1 MSKNQKPKSMSE
13 SVAKKLVLNE
23 IIKENYKNFSE
34 FLGEIDF
41 ATFSHSITLQ
51 EYQQS
56 ALKHALIALKLYMG
70 DISQNHSDYAQIE
83 AFNDNADSL
92 LRAYRTY
99 QRQNLITPIERSDIN
114 RASFWMATGSGKT
127 IVMIKLIALLNSLSQ
142 KGEIPK
148 KPIMLLAPND
158 KILAQFREQINAYN
172 AYNANA
178 ITLKELKDFE
188 RAESSA
194 NLFGE
199 AVVYVARSDLLD
211 TAENVGKD
219 SKAKRLNYKNFLT
232 QSGWYILLDEA
243 HKGDSKDS
251 VRKGYFNA
259 LSSGMLPNGE
269 SLRQNDFSRGFIF
282 NFSATFEDKIDLD
295 TCAFNYNLERF
306 NTDGYGKN
314 IAVLD
319 SDLRAFKDSGGDT
332 QKIEA
337 TKRERII
344 ESFILFCAIKLSKE
358 RLFSNFSE
366 FKNIAKSSPLL
377 YHNPLI
383 IAVSDKVNTQ
393 EAGVKLYFEAI
404 LSILANDIDITPI
417 AQNLKEKLKNA
428 NVYFSSSEI
437 RAEFLEIVGSVD
449 SNALRKSVFYAN
461 EKSSIEACKIKGND
475 KELAFKSKNANTPFM
490 LLNIGST
497 KEWEKQYLQTL
508 GVESGEDLGVSYF
521 DNINSQSSPINIMMG
536 SKVFNEGW
544 DSNRVNLICFINIGS
559 KNAKK
564 YVLQTIG
571 RGVRI
576 EPFANVR
583 KRLEKAHID
592 STIKSSLTPLC
603 AGLES
608 LFIMASDYNAIDGI
622 LQGIESF
629 KTSGAI
635 KGFKVRKDFSPLLV
649 PTYKEGKKR
658 NEVYAISKVDF
669 ENLRKFVESYDED
682 ILLLSGG
689 CKAADLGLSTARK
702 IRENKGFEVRG
713 NRQNLNPRNAFVVVD
728 RFFHSTAKEL
738 SEFKNLDNEICHFEK
753 FSSTLDEVIID
764 EINKKI
770 KELVSSTNA
779 GQKSESELIEEVK
792 SGKLSIE
799 DYTKAIK
806 SSTRKATDEVYG
818 YTLDSSLSKHY
829 YNPLII
835 DEKGKGGVVYAIKHP
850 SEVEFLR
857 DLGEYVA
864 SESNALKKC
873 EWCFCRLVENVDEI
887 YVPYFDEATQE
898 MRKFYPDFIFWI
910 KRKDT
915 LGQDEFSIIF
925 IDPKGV
931 NLAPQNALN
940 KARGFSDIF
949 ENIDLSYQ
957 GQKVRVRLVYYNK
970 ERVYNE
976 NLKGYICSDVADILG
991 SI

>member
-1 MSKNQKPKSMSE
+1 MPKNQKSTRKSLSE
-13 SVAKKLVLNE
+13 SVAKKLALNE
-23 IIKENYKNFSE
+23 IIKESYKDFGE
-34 FLGEIDF
+34 FLQGLDF
-41 ATFSHSITLQ
+41 SAFSHSIALQ
-51 EYQQS
+51 EYQQ
-56 ALKHALIALKLYMG
+56 AAIKNALIALKLYMG
-70 DISQNHSDYAQIE
+70 DINQNHSDYTQIE
-83 AFNDNADSL
+83 AFNDNAEAL
-92 LRAYRTY
+92 LRTYHAY
-99 QRQNLITPIERSDIN
+99 QRQNLLSPIARNEIN

-142 KGEIPK
+142 KGKIPK

-158 KILAQFREQINAYN
+158 KILAQFREQIDAYN

-178 ITLKELKDFE
+178 ITIKELKDFE
-188 RAESSA
+188 STESSTA
-194 NLFGE
+194 LFSE
-199 AVVYVARSDLLD
+199 ALAYVARSDLLD
-211 TAENVGKD
+211 VSENVGKD

-259 LSSGMLPNGE
+259 LANGMGKNGE
-269 SLRQNDFSRGFIF
+269 NLAQNDFGRGFIF
-282 NFSATFEDKIDLD
+282 NFSATFEDALDLA

-319 SDLRAFKDSGGDT
+319 SDLRAFRDSEGDD
-332 QKIEA
+332 KI
-337 TKRERII
+337 KRERII
-344 ESFILFCAIKLSKE
+344 ESFILFCAIKQSKE
-358 RLFSNFSE
+358 RLFRKFASFENVA
-366 FKNIAKSSPLL
+366 KIAPLL

-417 AQNLKEKLKNA
+417 ALNLKEKLKNA
-428 NVYFSSSEI
+428 NMYFGTRTIS
-437 RAEFLEIVGSVD
+437 AEFLDIVGSVD
-449 SNALRKSVFYAN
+449 SSAVRQSVFYAN

-475 KELAFKSKNANTPFM
+475 KELAFKSKNANTPFI

-497 KEWEKQYLQTL
+497 KEWEKHYLQTL

-521 DNINSQSSPINIMMG
+521 ENINAESSPINIMMG

-576 EPFANVR
+576 EPFSNMR
-583 KRLEKAHID
+583 QRLEKASVD
-592 STIKSSLTPLC
+592 SMIKSSLTPLC

-608 LFIMASDYNAIDGI
+608 LFIMASDYNAIEGI

-629 KTSGAI
+629 KTSGVI
-635 KGFKVRKDFSPLLV
+635 RGFKIRRDFSPLLV
-649 PTYKEGKKR
+649 PTYKEGQKA
-658 NEVYAISKVDF
+658 NEIYKISSTDF
-669 ENLRKFVESYDED
+669 SNLRGFVDSYDED
-682 ILLLSGG
+682 ILLLCGG
-689 CKAADLGLSTARK
+689 CKSVDLGLSTARK
-702 IRENKGFEVRG
+702 IRENVGFEIRG
-713 NRQNLNPRNAFVVVD
+713 SVERLNPKNAFVEID
-728 RFFHSTAKEL
+728 SFFHAKRQEF
-738 SEFKNLDNEICHFEK
+738 SEFKKLDGEICHFEK
-753 FSSTLDEVIID
+753 FSSTLDEMVID

-770 KELVSSTNA
+770 KELVSVANA
-779 GQKSESELIEEVK
+779 GQKSEAQLMEEVK
-792 SGKLSIE
+792 SGKISIE
-799 DYTKAIK
+799 QYTQMIK
-806 SSTRKATDEVYG
+806 SNTRKTTDEVYG
-818 YTLDSSLSKHY
+818 YTLDSSLSAHY

-835 DEKGKGGVVYAIKHP
+835 DKKGRDSTKGSIIYAIKNP

-857 DLGEYVA
+857 DLSKYVA
-864 SESNALKKC
+864 RENNALKNC

-887 YVPYFDEATQE
+887 YIPYFDEVAQE

-910 KRKDT
+910 KRES
-915 LGQDEFSIIF
+915 EFEIIF
-925 IDPKGV
+925 IDPKG
-931 NLAPQNALN
+931 LTHEQNPRD
-940 KARGFSDIF
+940 KAQGFREIF
-949 ENIDLSYQ
+949 DNADLSYQ
-957 GQKVRVRLVYYNK
+957 GQKVGSKLIYYNK
-970 ERVYNE
+970 DGISNAM
-976 NLKGYICSDVADILG
+976 LKGYVCSEVDEIFG
-991 SI
+991 